1 MCLVTLSCDQ
11 YFRNSDQNQPIARL
25 GDMYLYRKDIPKFL
39 YENRSAVDSAA
50 VVNDYINKWA
60 SKLLMIDKATLNLPD
75 HRIQE
80 FERLTANYRADL
92 YTLAYKEAL
101 VNESKDT
108 TITTSQLNAFYETE
122 KENFKLREKIVQ
134 LRFVLVSNEF
144 LQPTQLK
151 DKLIQFRNTDKH
163 YLDSISIYTKKMN
176 LNDTL
181 WVERTR
187 VLNEIGPLS
196 AVNEHL
202 YLKKSQ
208 FFEIQDS
215 IGVYLGF
222 VKDVKEINEIAP
234 LSYIER
240 DIKTVLLNRRKQSFL
255 RNLESDIIDEAIKK
269 NEFELYD

>member
-1 MCLVTLSCDQ
+1 
-11 YFRNSDQNQPIARL
+11 
-25 GDMYLYRKDIPKFL
+25 
-39 YENRSAVDSAA
+39 
-50 VVNDYINKWA
+50 
-60 SKLLMIDKATLNLPD
+60 MIDKATLNLPD
-75 HRIQE
+75 QRIQE

-144 LQPTQLK
+144 LQRTQLK
-151 DKLIQFRNTDKH
+151 DKLIQFRDTDKH

-196 AVNEHL
+196 NANEHL

-215 IGVYLGF
+215 LGVYLGF

-234 LSYIER
+234 LSYIEM